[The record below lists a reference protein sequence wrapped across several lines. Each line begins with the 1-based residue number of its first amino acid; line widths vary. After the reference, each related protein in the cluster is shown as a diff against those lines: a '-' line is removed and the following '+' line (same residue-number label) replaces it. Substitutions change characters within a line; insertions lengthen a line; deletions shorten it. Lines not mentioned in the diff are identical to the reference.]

1 MTEKKI
7 VVTEKK
13 NDKVIIAGEEMAYD
27 DVRKKVIE
35 CRDKSEQNY
44 WEFGTYLEEVYRND
58 LYRSWGFDSWT
69 SYVKEELDFD
79 IRTIQYLVKLQKWF
93 STVSPKV
100 QQWARSIGWTKARML
115 MHVVNDANATEW
127 RNRIVGKTVAQISE
141 MLDAEKS
148 KLDSGEGGV
157 EGDGEGG
164 GEGGEAP
171 ERARKR
177 SFSLFPSQDELVTN
191 AIEKAKEIAQSDK
204 EGHLITL
211 ICTEF
216 LANNTSTMTRDD
228 LLRSIEKNIG
238 IKIIAMVPSDSD
250 EKQDDIVYGY
260 DYLNMKPVPTAE

>member
-1 MTEKKI
+1 MTEEKI
-7 VVTEKK
+7 VVTEEKK
-13 NDKVIIAGEEMAYD
+13 DKVIVAGEAMEYEE
-27 DVRKKVIE
+27 VRKKVLE

-44 WEFGTYLEEVYRND
+44 WEFGTYLEEVYRGD

-93 STVSPKV
+93 GTVSPKV
-100 QQWARSIGWTKARML
+100 QKWARSIGWTKARML

-127 RNRIVGKTVAQISE
+127 KNRVSGKTVAQIAE
-141 MLDAEKS
+141 MLDAEKN
-148 KLDSGEGGV
+148 KLESG

-164 GEGGEAP
+164 GEGDGEGGEVP

-177 SFSLFPSQDELVTN
+177 SFSLFPSQDETVTS
-191 AIEKAKEIAQSDK
+191 ALEKAKEIAQSDK

-216 LANNTSTMTRDD
+216 LANNTATMTRDD
-228 LLRSIEKNIG
+228 LLKSIEKNIG
-238 IKIIAMVPSDSD
+238 VKIIAMVPSESED
-250 EKQDDIVYGY
+250 KQDDIVYGY
-260 DYLNMKPVPTAE
+260 DYLNPAPSDE